1 MTKDINSLPF
11 ALPDIG
17 SEEIEEVVD
26 CLKSGW
32 LTTGPKTLR
41 FEKEFAEY
49 IGAPY
54 ALAVNSATAGLH
66 LALEAIG
73 LSGGDQVITTPYTFT
88 ASAEVI
94 RYLGADPIFVDIDPQ
109 TMNLDPWRVGERL
122 SAVKPERRKN
132 IKAIL
137 PVHFAGQSC
146 DMEPILDIARH
157 YDLKVVEDAAHCP
170 PCTYRGK
177 KVGTIGDV
185 TVFSFYVTKPLATGE
200 GGMVTTLSE
209 ELANRIKIM
218 RLHGINKDIW
228 DRYREGNKPNWY
240 YEVVEPGF
248 KYNMPDLMAAIG
260 IHQLRKID
268 RLQIRREEI
277 AGRYTEAFADLPLRL
292 PRIAQPDDTHSW
304 HLYMIQLELAALTI
318 GRNQVIE
325 ELAELGIGTSV
336 HFIPLHIQPYWR
348 DRYGLKPDDFTV
360 AMDCYSRAIS
370 LPIYSKM
377 TNAEVDRVIEGVRRV
392 VIKGKR

>member
-1 MTKDINSLPF
+1 MMNPIPF

-17 SEEIEEVVD
+17 AEEIEEVVD

-32 LTTGPKTLR
+32 LTTGPKTLK

-49 IGAPY
+49 IGASY

-66 LALEAIG
+66 LAMEAIG
-73 LSGGDQVITTPYTFT
+73 LGEGDQVITTPYTFT

-94 RYLGADPIFVDIDPQ
+94 RYLSANPLFVDVDPK
-109 TMNLDPWRVGERL
+109 TMNLDPQKVSERL
-122 SAVKPERRKN
+122 STMKTEQRANV
-132 IKAIL
+132 KAIL
-137 PVHFAGQSC
+137 PVHFAGQAC
-146 DMEPILDIARH
+146 DMDPLIEIARH
-157 YDLKVVEDAAHCP
+157 YDLKLVEDAAHCP

-177 KVGTIGDV
+177 NVGTIGDV

-200 GGMVTTLSE
+200 GGMVTTASE
-209 ELANRIKIM
+209 ELIHRIKIM

-228 DRYREGNKPNWY
+228 DRYRDKKPNWY
-240 YEVVEPGF
+240 YEVVAPGF

-260 IHQLRKID
+260 IHQLRKIEK
-268 RLQIRREEI
+268 LQMRREEI
-277 AGRYTEAFADLPLRL
+277 AGRYTEALTDLPLRL
-292 PRIAQPDDTHSW
+292 PYIARPDDTHSW
-304 HLYMIQLELAALTI
+304 HLYMIQLELEALTI

-325 ELAELGIGTSV
+325 ELAEMGIGTSV
-336 HFIPLHIQPYWR
+336 HFIPLHIEPYWR
-348 DRYGLKPDDFTV
+348 DRYGFKPEDFPV

-377 TNAEVDRVIEGVRRV
+377 TNADVDRVIEGVRRV

>member
-1 MTKDINSLPF
+1 MNSIPF

-26 CLKSGW
+26 CLRSGW
-32 LTTGPKTLR
+32 LTTGPKTLQ

-73 LSGGDQVITTPYTFT
+73 LRGGDQVITTPYTFT

-94 RYLGADPIFVDIDPQ
+94 RYLGADPIFVDIDPK
-109 TMNLDPWRVGERL
+109 TMNIDPQKVSERL
-122 SAVKPERRKN
+122 STMKPKQRAK

-137 PVHFAGQSC
+137 PVHFAGQAC
-146 DMEPILDIARH
+146 DMDPLLEIASH

-170 PCTYRGK
+170 PCTYRGR

-200 GGMVTTLSE
+200 GGMVTTSSE
-209 ELANRIKIM
+209 ELDHRIKIM

-228 DRYREGNKPNWY
+228 DRYRGGGNTPNWY

-260 IHQLRKID
+260 IHQLRKVEK
-268 RLQIRREEI
+268 LQMRREEI

-292 PRIAQPDDTHSW
+292 PYMARSDDTHSW
-304 HLYMIQLELAALTI
+304 HLYMIQLELDSLVI

-348 DRYGLKPDDFTV
+348 DRYGFKPEDFPL
-360 AMDCYSRAIS
+360 ALDCYNRAIS

-377 TNAEVDRVIEGVRRV
+377 TNADVDRVIEGVRRV
-392 VIKGKR
+392 LIKGKR